1 MASER
6 LLLVDDDETLRSGL
20 GLVLEASGYQV
31 TTARGV
37 SEALRLLAC
46 QSFDVLL
53 TDLHMPGP
61 GDGFT
66 VISAFRHS
74 HPNGLA
80 LLMSADLDMGGVST
94 AVRSQADEFLLKPVR
109 ATSVA
114 QRVRELLD
122 QRAGRGRQSA
132 APPPSGDVAGV
143 LESEAEG
150 IARHWLAELER
161 PGGREGRGIRLSETE
176 RTEHLPEA
184 LRDIIFRLRYPQPVG
199 GSTLFS
205 MSALQHGARR
215 RRQGAGAATLAEEAR
230 AFQLALFRTM
240 EANRERIDPAHLP
253 GALMAIADEVNA
265 QLLQAIEGYEKEDP
279 PEPPFGFR

>member
-1 MASER
+1 LASER

-31 TTARGV
+31 TIAPGV
-37 SEALRLLAC
+37 SEALHLIASRV
-46 QSFDVLL
+46 FDVLL

-74 HPNGLA
+74 RTGGLA
-80 LLMSADLDMGGVST
+80 LLMSADRDLRGTSA
-94 AVRSQADEFLLKPVR
+94 AVRGQADEFFLKPLR

-114 QRVRELLD
+114 QRIRELLD
-122 QRAGRGRQSA
+122 QRAGRSVHT
-132 APPPSGDVAGV
+132 PPPPPAEDVASV
-143 LESEAEG
+143 LESETDR
-150 IARHWLAELER
+150 IARQWLIEMDR
-161 PGGREGRGIRLSETE
+161 PGGREPRQFSLSQAE

-199 GSTLFS
+199 ASTLFS

-215 RRQGAGAATLAEEAR
+215 RRQGAGAASLAEEAR
-230 AFQLALFRTM
+230 AFQLALFRTV
-240 EANRERIDPAHLP
+240 ESNRSRIDPSHLP
-253 GALMAIADEVNA
+253 AALMAIADEVNA